1 MRRTTSLL
9 RSAKGYGWYNQY
21 VSKGPESFLKNVPPA
36 AFDWEKIGTDIVRPK
51 AFMEISIDGDSIGKL
66 VFELASDILP
76 QTVDNFSNLIQSKG
90 KYSYKNSKIHNVNKG
105 VAIMGG
111 DVEDTNGKLSHSSYT
126 VRYFPDENYV
136 IPHTGRGLLRY
147 AVSFFN

>member
-1 MRRTTSLL
+1 
-9 RSAKGYGWYNQY
+9 
-21 VSKGPESFLKNVPPA
+21 
-36 AFDWEKIGTDIVRPK
+36 
-51 AFMEISIDGDSIGKL
+51 MEISIDGDSIGQL
-66 VFELASDILP
+66 VFELANDIVP

-111 DVEDTNGKLSHSSYT
+111 DVEDTSGKLSHSSYT

-136 IPHTGRGLLRY
+136 IPHTGRGLLWY
-147 AVSFFN
+147 VVTIILNVLV